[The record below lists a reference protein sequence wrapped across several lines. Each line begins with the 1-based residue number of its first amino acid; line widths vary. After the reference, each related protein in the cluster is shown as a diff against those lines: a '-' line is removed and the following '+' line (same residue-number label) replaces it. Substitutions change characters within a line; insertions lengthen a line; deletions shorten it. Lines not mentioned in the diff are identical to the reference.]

1 MINLKSKSIDELNIE
16 CIRLKNLK
24 KHFNTSREFKGL
36 QNQNIDSMI
45 EAIEKELKD
54 RN

>member
-1 MINLKSKSIDELNIE
+1 MINLKSKSIDELNRE
-16 CIRLKNLK
+16 CLRLKNLK
-24 KHFNTSREFKGL
+24 KHFKTSRAFQGL
-36 QNQNIDSMI
+36 QDQSIDSMI